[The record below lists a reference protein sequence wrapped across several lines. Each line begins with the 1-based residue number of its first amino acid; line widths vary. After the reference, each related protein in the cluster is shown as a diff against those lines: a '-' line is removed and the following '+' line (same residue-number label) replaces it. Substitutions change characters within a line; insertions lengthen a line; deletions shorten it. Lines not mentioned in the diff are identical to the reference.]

1 MRPFPTDPDEILSAP
16 FLPEPDWSEF
26 ARSILSAVERIGRP
40 GERILVA
47 ESDPVAFVAVLM
59 AGISRGCD
67 LFLASPDW
75 RDLEWEQVAET
86 ANFHRIFGECPL
98 SAEGGVPGAGSCR
111 IMVPTGGSS
120 GSLRFCVHTPDT
132 LTSAVR
138 SLSAHLGGGPLSSL
152 NCLPLF
158 HVSGLMQVIRAI
170 LTGGVVNF
178 ARWKSLE
185 CGDFGPEVSETKS
198 ISLVSTQLARIL
210 QVEGG
215 PEWLKQ
221 FGRIFLG
228 GGETGPGWIEAIRD
242 HGIPVQFAYG
252 MTETAAMI
260 ALGEAEEVDE
270 SSTVW
275 ARPLPGVKIGLTG
288 AGEIEVETASLFHGY
303 YPESSG
309 MSLFRTGDLGRMDR
323 KGKLAVLGR
332 KDFVI
337 NTGGEKV
344 NPSEVEA
351 AILRHSPAVF
361 PVALGLPDPE
371 WGERLVAVL
380 EGAPAQIDVAAL
392 EEALKKTLA
401 PQKIP
406 KQFITGIALPRT
418 ASGKVDHA
426 RLKMELEI
434 QMHPR

>member
-1 MRPFPTDPDEILSAP
+1 MRPFPTDPDEILNTP
-16 FLPEPDWSEF
+16 FLPEPDWSGF
-26 ARSILSAVERIGRP
+26 ARRMLSAVDRIGQP
-40 GERILVA
+40 HERILVA
-47 ESDPVAFVAVLM
+47 ERDPVAFVAVLL

-75 RDLEWEQVAET
+75 RVVEWEQVSKT
-86 ANFHRIFGECPL
+86 ANFHRVFGDCPL
-98 SAEGGVPGAGSCR
+98 PAQGEDAVAGSCR

-132 LTSAVR
+132 LSSAVR
-138 SLSAHLGGGPLSSL
+138 SLSAHLGDGPLSSL

-158 HVSGLMQVIRAI
+158 HVSGLMQVIRAL

-185 CGDFGPEVSETKS
+185 CGDFEPVVFENRS

-210 QVEGG
+210 EVEGG
-215 PEWLKQ
+215 PQWLKQ

-228 GGETGPGWIEAIRD
+228 GGETRPGWIESIRE
-242 HGIPVQFAYG
+242 HGLPVQFAYG

-260 ALGEAEEVDE
+260 ALGGVEEVDE
-270 SSTVW
+270 SSSVW
-275 ARPLPGVKIGLTG
+275 TRPLPGVKIGLTG

-303 YPESSG
+303 YPEGSG
-309 MSLFRTGDLGRMDR
+309 RSIFRTGDLGRMDQ

-344 NPSEVEA
+344 NPAEVEA
-351 AILRHSPAVF
+351 AILRHSPTVV
-361 PVALGLPDPE
+361 PVALGLPDHE

-380 EGAPAQIDVAAL
+380 EGPPAQMDVASL
-392 EEALKKTLA
+392 KEELAKTLA
-401 PQKIP
+401 PHKIP
-406 KQFITGIALPRT
+406 KQFITGIAIPRT

-426 RLKMELEI
+426 RLKLELEN